1 VRECHNLSPSVR
13 LNRPASPNLSDPNE
27 LATSRHLIVIA
38 SPPNKVTTP
47 YFVVTVAAEIEY
59 RKPMKF
65 TQHIL
70 TSSRS
75 SPIILLISLLSFELS
90 AVESARVTLVHA
102 PDGGIQPQ
110 AAVDG
115 QGVIHLIYFKG
126 DDRGGDIFYVRQESG
141 KETFSKPIQV
151 NGQPGSAI
159 AAGTIRGAQLAVGKN
174 GRVHVVW
181 TGGKGAVRPTIEG
194 KEVNPVLYT
203 RLNDEGTAFE
213 PERNLKNSASPSDG
227 DTVAADRDGNV
238 YAAWHALTPGATNE
252 VGRAVYVTRSMDEG
266 KTFQDEARAT
276 SKPTGAC
283 GCCGLRAF
291 ADSSGTVYILFR
303 AASENVNRDEIL
315 LVSRRPGAEFQIVN
329 AHPWKAATCP
339 MSSAGLTEGKNQVL
353 AAWETAD
360 QVYFATVDPKT
371 LRVSKANAP
380 PGSAKRKHPIAVANG
395 KGETLFAWTEGT
407 GWAKGGAV
415 AWQLYDKAGNPT
427 SEKGNVEGVPAWS
440 LVTAFP
446 KSDGDFVIVY

>member
-1 VRECHNLSPSVR
+1 MSA
-13 LNRPASPNLSDPNE
+13 ASWL
-27 LATSRHLIVIA
+27 LIVIA
-38 SPPNKVTTP
+38 LRPNKVTISH
-47 YFVVTVAAEIEY
+47 FVVTVAAEIEY
-59 RKPMKF
+59 LKPMKL
-65 TQHIL
+65 TQYIL
-70 TSSRS
+70 TSLRS
-75 SPIILLISLLSFELS
+75 SLIILLISLLSFELS
-90 AVESARVTLVHA
+90 ASGASRVKLLRT
-102 PDGGIQPQ
+102 PDGGLQPQ
-110 AAVDG
+110 AAVDS

-141 KETFSKPIQV
+141 TETFSKPIQV
-151 NGQPGSAI
+151 NSQPGSAI

-203 RLNDEGTAFE
+203 RLNDAGTTFE

-227 DTVAADRDGNV
+227 DTVAADSDGNV

-252 VGRAVYVTRSMDEG
+252 ACRAVYVTRSIDEG
-266 KTFQDEARAT
+266 KTFQREARAT

-315 LVSRRPGAEFQIVN
+315 LVCRRPGEEFQIAN
-329 AHPWKAATCP
+329 AHPWKATTCP
-339 MSSAGLTEGKNQVL
+339 MSSAALTEGKNRVL
-353 AAWETAD
+353 AAWETAN
-360 QVYFATVDPKT
+360 QVYFAKVDPKT
-371 LRVSKANAP
+371 IRVSKPIAP

-407 GWAKGGAV
+407 GWAKGGTV
-415 AWQLYDKAGNPT
+415 AWRLYDEAGNPT
-427 SEKGNVEGVPAWS
+427 SEKGQADGVPAWS
-440 LVTAFP
+440 LVTAFS